1 MTQAGEIAEGRVNLQ
16 TAMELTIDNVSELLR
31 VANLTQGK
39 AEGGGFI
46 PLLIAE
52 PGVGKTRVARKAV
65 ESIHGQNALFVTLI
79 GATNSGPDWGLY
91 YPNKETSSLDLFT
104 TGRIIGDVPGAED
117 AEAVYVFFDEADKVS
132 PEVQAVLLS
141 LVEDRVY
148 EGQPVNEKVRF
159 LFASN
164 PEAEYSGGSQMIQAL
179 WERLCKFKVSPSLE
193 AWASSVL
200 EECGETEAAMDV
212 VLYNYWKE
220 GRHLVQDEDSYASD
234 PHNSGQSPR
243 SWTKIAQALST
254 EPDDKFVDAI
264 VAGYVGMGVARAFR
278 GFRQLR
284 KENLQTVSEI
294 IAESSNAEVYAN
306 DPSLCFA
313 QITNIIQFIVREG
326 DDLQVEQSDALTR
339 YFDRLNPVQGVLA
352 FRLAQNANS
361 RFCESNE
368 FANFQ
373 SKHRGL

>member
-1 MTQAGEIAEGRVNLQ
+1 MFA
-16 TAMELTIDNVSELLR
+16 
-31 VANLTQGK
+31 
-39 AEGGGFI
+39 
-46 PLLIAE
+46 
-52 PGVGKTRVARKAV
+52 
-65 ESIHGQNALFVTLI
+65 TLI

-132 PEVQAVLLS
+132 PDVQAVLLS
-141 LVEDRVY
+141 LIEDRVY
-148 EGQPVNEKVRF
+148 EGQPVDDKVRF
-159 LFASN
+159 IFASN

-220 GRHLVQDEDSYASD
+220 GRHLVQEEDSYSKD
-234 PHNSGQSPR
+234 PYDSGQSPR
-243 SWTKIAQALST
+243 SWTKIAQSLST
-254 EPDDKFVDAI
+254 EPDDRFVDSI
-264 VAGYVGMGVARAFR
+264 VAGYVGVGVARAFR

-284 KENLQTVSEI
+284 RENLQTVSEI
-294 IAESSNAEVYAN
+294 IAEPGKAEVYAN

-313 QITNIIQFIVREG
+313 QMTNIIQFVRKEG
-326 DDLQVEQSDALTR
+326 ASLSIEHTDALIK
-339 YFDRLNPVQGVLA
+339 YFDRLSPVQGVLA
-352 FRLAQNANS
+352 FRLSQNANV

-368 FANFQ
+368 FAAFQ